1 MPTSPFD
8 LRIKTIGGTDIGYML
23 WKDRNGRR
31 TYAVQDAT
39 TISPRF
45 LTEEQI
51 TQAQL
56 PADIALT
63 FPQTNWRRGIGGI
76 RFDAKDPDVLAD
88 GTRVDVTE
96 QGVLK
101 LARETTVSTVS
112 SNPEAFVPSGFAVS
126 GTQLWSFM
134 GPRPNDWDFSNKTFT
149 RRSRPIEGTR
159 IYRNGVN
166 FSGNIYVPAWA
177 DDAGSSGSYTA
188 DDEPVSYL
196 YKTPSAASWTPIPT
210 SAQTLDGC
218 KYMAIAGQS
227 LWGGYWADSPDST
240 INLEGPQFNAV
251 SSGGFDSAAGTLTV
265 AHETVGSNRLILVTV
280 ASYRSA
286 GSEQPSGVTYNSI
299 DLTKITQADAA
310 VSGMAI
316 SMWYLVAPATG
327 DNYNVI
333 VTWDNDVNKASV
345 GVMSFTG
352 VDQSTPVNTTDTN
365 TLTTTSGS
373 PNISETYGTGE
384 LIVSGLSFYH
394 GGGAAA
400 DEGTERWDVAQTSFG
415 GTGSTLRAD
424 GTAQDIG
431 YTITSS
437 LLAQATT
444 SLFSVTHS
452 SAVTVLPTTGTP
464 ESQFADGDVIRIASE
479 LMLVTNVTNTP
490 PELTVVR
497 GYRGSLA
504 ASHPNAT
511 DIYKITEN
519 PHQVRSTADGTD
531 MANWSTETSV
541 GDSGSPITALV
552 GVGNDLI
559 VIKTDGI
566 YRLEADGTVTNL
578 RPELTAFGHN
588 DFGKGAWAWNDLVFI
603 PLHGGGLWELDT
615 TNWSIRDISFSIVM
629 PDQTQYHG
637 RVVAGHGEP
646 NRLYVMV
653 LEAGN
658 TRYNIL
664 MTENPATAGIND
676 YNWTMVSSISYT
688 TATDADHAALLLEA
702 ITSGAVEHHRLWAG
716 VESTGSNLLPYFIT
730 HDTHDADDGF
740 SSTDGD
746 AITVAFDAGFPNV
759 LKRAQD
765 IVCNTLNLTAD
776 TDTAVDTDEA
786 LDASETVIDVDVNP
800 SGKIG
805 AGDIVTIDSEDMLV
819 ASISSSTITV
829 TRGYAGTTA
838 ATHNTNADIS
848 SNHYIEVRY
857 RVDGGS
863 WTYVTG
869 SQSTSTITSANQTIS
884 FSAGITFYKIELRF
898 TFNRR
903 TVEPTVATSPELHD
917 FALTCQLRPAAVK
930 LLPLSFYMANG
941 LVLNN
946 GMVENQAKTKRNQLR
961 IWDTQGAEVVVTDT
975 EGGTRNCVMLPGQM
989 RETEVR
995 NGYHQFPEYKCDVV
1009 LAEVG

>member
-23 WKDRNGRR
+23 WKDRSGRR
-31 TYAVQDAT
+31 TYSVQDAS

-51 TQAQL
+51 TQSQL
-56 PADIALT
+56 PPDIALT

-88 GTRVDVTE
+88 GAQVDVTE

-101 LARETTVSTVS
+101 LARETSASTVNS
-112 SNPEAFVPSGFAVS
+112 TPNEYVPSGFAVS
-126 GTQLWSFM
+126 GTQLWAFIGRDTYS
-134 GPRPNDWDFSNKTFT
+134 WDFTNTEWDKQDEPFDAA
-149 RRSRPIEGTR
+149 R

-166 FSGNIYVPAWA
+166 FSGNIYVPAWV

-196 YKTPSAASWTPIPT
+196 YKTPTADQWSKVTTA
-210 SAQTLDGC
+210 AQTLDGC

-227 LWGGYWADSPDST
+227 LWGGYWASAADST
-240 INLEGPQFNAV
+240 LNYLAPPWPNNV
-251 SSGGFDSAAGTLTV
+251 TSSTGSGTSATIAHTTAGTNRLLVVGVTTAGAAGT
-265 AHETVGSNRLILVTV
+265 N
-280 ASYRSA
+280 
-286 GSEQPSGVTYNSI
+286 PSGVTYNSVVMTNAGTT
-299 DLTKITQADAA
+299 DDGAGTG
-310 VSGMAI
+310 VSL
-316 SMWYLVAPATG
+316 WYLVAPATG
-327 DNYNVI
+327 ANNVV
-333 VTWDNDVNKASV
+333 VTFSGSPSYTV
-345 GVMSFTG
+345 GIESFTG
-352 VDQSTPVNTTDTN
+352 VHQSTPVGGSTSATGTSTAPSVAVTSAAGDRVVDS
-365 TLTTTSGS
+365 LALKTTTAPTVGAGQTQQW
-373 PNISETYGTGE
+373 NET
-384 LIVSGLSFYH
+384 VSSI
-394 GGGAAA
+394 
-400 DEGTERWDVAQTSFG
+400 R
-415 GTGSTLRAD
+415 GTGSRERATD
-424 GTAQDIG
+424 TSTTMSWTSANVLWIIEALAIKPVSYTASTDTTIG
-431 YTITSS
+431 
-437 LLAQATT
+437 
-444 SLFSVTHS
+444 
-452 SAVTVLPTTGTP
+452 TTGTP
-464 ESQFADGDVIRIASE
+464 TSQFVAGDVIRINSE
-479 LMLVTNVTNTP
+479 LMLVTAVTAIP
-490 PELTVVR
+490 GVELTVVR
-497 GYRGSLA
+497 AYRGSVG
-504 ASHPNAT
+504 ASHT
-511 DIYKITEN
+511 DTDDIYEITEN
-519 PHQVRSTADGTD
+519 PHHVRSAADGTA

-552 GVGNDLI
+552 GVGDDLI

-676 YNWTMVSSISYT
+676 YNWTMVGSISYT
-688 TATDADHAALLLEA
+688 TNTDADHAALLLEA
-702 ITSGAVEHHRLWAG
+702 ITSGTVEHHRLWAG
-716 VESTGSNLLPYFIT
+716 VESTGSNLYPYFTT
-730 HDTHDADDGF
+730 HDTHDDDDGF

-819 ASISSSTITV
+819 ASIASDTITV

-869 SQSTSTITSANQTIS
+869 SQSTSTVTSANQTIS
-884 FSAGITFYKIELRF
+884 FSAGVTFYKVELRF

-903 TVEPTVATSPELHD
+903 TVESTVPTTPELHD

-930 LLPLSFYMANG
+930 LLPLSFYLANG

-946 GMVENQAKTKRNQLR
+946 GMVENKAKTKRDQLR
-961 IWDTQGAEVVVTDT
+961 TWDTQGAEVVVTDT

-989 RETEVR
+989 KETEVR

>member
-23 WKDRNGRR
+23 WKDRSGRR

-51 TQAQL
+51 TQSQL

-101 LARETTVSTVS
+101 LARETTASTVDS
-112 SNPEAFVPSGFAVS
+112 APNEYVPSGFAVS
-126 GTQLWSFM
+126 GTQLWAFIGRDTYS
-134 GPRPNDWDFSNKTFT
+134 WDFTNKTWDIQTEPFAAA
-149 RRSRPIEGTR
+149 R
-159 IYRNGVN
+159 IYRSGVN

-177 DDAGSSGSYTA
+177 DDAGSSGSYVA
-188 DDEPVSYL
+188 ADEPARYL
-196 YKTPSAASWTPIPT
+196 YKTPTAAQWSTVT
-210 SAQTLDGC
+210 TAAQTLDGC

-227 LWGGYWADSPDST
+227 LWGGYWADAANSGLDVGGPTVDAVSYVRTLSTVSTLTHSHTTGSGDNRGMIACVIAEDSGGAPAVPDS
-240 INLEGPQFNAV
+240 
-251 SSGGFDSAAGTLTV
+251 
-265 AHETVGSNRLILVTV
+265 
-280 ASYRSA
+280 
-286 GSEQPSGVTYNSI
+286 VTYNSVGMTQEATI
-299 DLTKITQADAA
+299 NKDNVRVTLFSLINPSSGGNDCVVTLPATADTVLAVRVITLTH
-310 VSGMAI
+310 VSPVDMAYGGFTAAI
-316 SMWYLVAPATG
+316 SAATSAS
-327 DNYNVI
+327 NNATTIANNI
-333 VTWDNDVNKASV
+333 VVDVLGIN
-345 GVMSFTG
+345 
-352 VDQSTPVNTTDTN
+352 
-365 TLTTTSGS
+365 GS
-373 PNISETYGTGE
+373 PSGETIGSGQT
-384 LIVSGLSFYH
+384 LI
-394 GGGAAA
+394 GAIAA
-400 DEGTERWDVAQTSFG
+400 DTMASYEAASGTSTTMSWSW
-415 GTGSTLRAD
+415 TGSV
-424 GTAQDIG
+424 
-431 YTITSS
+431 TS
-437 LLAQATT
+437 AQAAIVVQGGVST
-444 SLFSVTHS
+444 SQ
-452 SAVTVLPTTGTP
+452 TVIKTTGTP
-464 ESQFADGDVIRIASE
+464 SDQFAAGDVIRMGSE
-479 LMLVTNVTNTP
+479 LMLVTAVTDGTSS
-490 PELTVVR
+490 LTVVR
-497 GYRGSLA
+497 AYRGSVA
-504 ASHPNAT
+504 EAHTQAT
-511 DIYKITEN
+511 DIYEITEN
-519 PHQVRSTADGTD
+519 PHHVRSAADGTA
-531 MANWSTETSV
+531 MANWSTATPV
-541 GDSGSPITALV
+541 GDSGSAITGLV

-566 YRLEADGTVTNL
+566 YRVEADEAVTNL

-615 TNWSIRDISFSIVM
+615 TNWSIKDVSFSVTM
-629 PDQTQYHG
+629 PDQAQYHG

-653 LEAGN
+653 LETGN
-658 TRYNIL
+658 TQYNIL

-676 YNWTMVSSISYT
+676 YNWTMVGSLSYA

-740 SSTDGD
+740 SSTDGE
-746 AITVAFDAGFPNV
+746 AYTVAFDAGFPNV

-765 IVCNTLNLTAD
+765 IVCNTLNLTAN

-786 LDASETVIDVDVNP
+786 LDDSEDLVNTDSNP
-800 SGKIG
+800 TGKIG

-819 ASISSSTITV
+819 VSVHGGSIRV

-838 ATHNTNADIS
+838 VTHNTNADIF

-857 RVDGGS
+857 RADGGS

-869 SQSTSTITSANQTIS
+869 SQSTSTITSANQTIA

-903 TVEPTVATSPELHD
+903 TVEPTVPTSPELHD

-930 LLPLSFYMANG
+930 LLPLSFYLTNG

-946 GMVENQAKTKRNQLR
+946 GMVENKAKTKRNQLR
-961 IWDTQGAEVVVTDT
+961 TWDTQGAEVVVTDT
-975 EGGTRNCVMLPGQM
+975 EGGTRNCIMLPGQM
-989 RETEVR
+989 KETEVR

>member
-1 MPTSPFD
+1 MPSSPFD
-8 LRIKTIGGTDIGYML
+8 LRIKTIGGTDVGYML
-23 WKDRNGRR
+23 WKDRSGRR
-31 TYAVQDAT
+31 TYSVQDAS

-51 TQAQL
+51 TQSQL

-76 RFDAKDPDVLAD
+76 RFEAKDPDVLAD
-88 GTRVDVTE
+88 GAQVDVTE

-101 LARETTVSTVS
+101 LARETAASAVKSGD
-112 SNPEAFVPSGFAVS
+112 NPNEYVPSGFAVS
-126 GTQLWSFM
+126 GTQLWAFIGRDAYS
-134 GPRPNDWDFSNKTFT
+134 WDFTDKEWDIQTEPFAAA
-149 RRSRPIEGTR
+149 R

-166 FSGNIYVPAWA
+166 FSGNIYAPAWS

-196 YKTPSAASWTPIPT
+196 YKTPTADQWSKVTTA
-210 SAQTLDGC
+210 AQTLDGC

-265 AHETVGSNRLILVTV
+265 AHETVGNNRLILVTV
-280 ASYRSA
+280 ASYRAA
-286 GSEQPSGVTYNSI
+286 GSQQPSGVTYNSI
-299 DLTKITQADAA
+299 SLTKIAQADAA
-310 VSGMAI
+310 VSGLAI

-327 DNYNVI
+327 DNYDAIVSWSPNV
-333 VTWDNDVNKASV
+333 DKASV

-365 TLTTTSGS
+365 TLTTTSTS

-424 GTAQDIG
+424 GTAQNIG

-437 LLAQATT
+437 VLAQAVT
-444 SLFSVTHS
+444 SLFAVTHG

-464 ESQFADGDVIRIASE
+464 ESQFDDGDVIRIESE
-479 LMLVTNVTNTP
+479 LMLVTDVTNTP

-497 GYRGSLA
+497 GYRGSVA
-504 ASHPNAT
+504 VAHPNNT
-511 DIYKITEN
+511 DIYKVTEN
-519 PHQVRSTADGTD
+519 PHQVRSTADGTA

-552 GVGNDLI
+552 GVGDDLI

-578 RPELTAFGHN
+578 RPELAAFGHN

-615 TNWSIRDISFSIVM
+615 TNWAIRDISFSVTM

-653 LEAGN
+653 LEDFSVTGN
-658 TRYNIL
+658 RQYDIL

-676 YNWTMVSSISYT
+676 YNWTMVGSITYA
-688 TATDADHAALLLEA
+688 TATDANHAALLLEA
-702 ITSGAVEHHRLWAG
+702 ITNGTDEHHRLWAG
-716 VESTGSNLLPYFIT
+716 VESTATSGTGSNLLPYFIT
-730 HDTHDADDGF
+730 HDAHDDDDEY
-740 SSTDGD
+740 SSTNGE
-746 AITVAFDAGFPNV
+746 AKTVAFDAGFPNV

-765 IVCNTLNLTAD
+765 IVCNTDNL
-776 TDTAVDTDEA
+776 
-786 LDASETVIDVDVNP
+786 
-800 SGKIG
+800 G
-805 AGDIVTIDSEDMLV
+805 A
-819 ASISSSTITV
+819 
-829 TRGYAGTTA
+829 AGG
-838 ATHNTNADIS
+838 
-848 SNHYIEVRY
+848 SNHIIEVRY
-857 RVDGGS
+857 RLEGTGN
-863 WTYVTG
+863 WLYVNSGTTSNTG
-869 SQSTSTITSANQTIS
+869 NNSTLVGDNQTIA
-884 FSAGITFYKIELRF
+884 FSQGVTFYKIELRF
-898 TFNRR
+898 TLDRKG
-903 TVEPTVATSPELHD
+903 TGDATTPELHD
-917 FALTCQLRPAAVK
+917 FALTCQLRPSAVK
-930 LLPLSFYMANG
+930 LLPLSFYLANG
-941 LVLNN
+941 IALNN
-946 GMVENQAKTKRNQLR
+946 GMVENKAKTKRDQLR
-961 IWDTQGAEVVVTDT
+961 TWDTQGAEVVVTDT

-989 RETEVR
+989 KETEVR

-1009 LAEVG
+1009 FAEVG